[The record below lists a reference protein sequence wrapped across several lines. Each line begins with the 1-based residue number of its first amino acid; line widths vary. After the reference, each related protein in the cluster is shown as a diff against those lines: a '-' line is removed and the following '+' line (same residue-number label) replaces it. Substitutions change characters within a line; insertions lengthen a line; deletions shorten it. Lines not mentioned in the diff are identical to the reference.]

1 MWKDFFYYS
10 KSERR
15 AVFALSLIIV
25 ILIIGSFVLPYF
37 NNVSNETLVSEMD
50 RLAFEDKLEQ
60 EIKRPFDSSYVQ
72 RMTNRQEH
80 SYRLKEFDPNTADST
95 ELSSLGLSP
104 FVVRNVLKYRDK
116 GGVFRSS
123 ESFARIYGISDETFL
138 QLKPYISI
146 SKEFVRKQE
155 SESTVSVV
163 QSVDTLLRV
172 FKYSE
177 GTLVDVGMAD
187 TTELKKIPGIG
198 TGIAKAIVSYRNRL
212 GGFYSLDQLHE
223 IKYITPEL
231 MKWFKLDS
239 LNLRKISINNAGIDL
254 LRNHPYVN
262 FYQAK
267 VIVEHRKKKGKI
279 KSLSQLSLYEE
290 FTEKDLKRLVYYFTF
305 D

>member
-15 AVFALSLIIV
+15 AVFVLSLIIV
-25 ILIIGSFVLPYF
+25 VLIIGSFVLPNF

-60 EIKRPFDSSYVQ
+60 DIKRPFDSSYVQ

-95 ELSSLGLSP
+95 ELTNLGLSS
-104 FVVRNVLKYRDK
+104 FVVRNVLKYREK

-123 ESFARIYGISDETFL
+123 ESFARIYGISDEIFL
-138 QLKPYISI
+138 RLKPYISI
-146 SKEFVRKQE
+146 SKEFVKKQE
-155 SESTVSVV
+155 PESTVSVV
-163 QSVDTLLRV
+163 QRVDTLIKV

-231 MKWFKLDS
+231 MRWFKLDS

>member
-15 AVFALSLIIV
+15 AVFFLSLTIV
-25 ILIIGSFVLPYF
+25 VLIIGSFVLPYF
-37 NNVSNETLVSEMD
+37 NNVPKETIVSDAD
-50 RLAFEDKLEQ
+50 RLNFEDKLHQ
-60 EIKRPFDSSYVQ
+60 EFKRSFDSAHVQ
-72 RMTNRQEH
+72 RMTDRKEQ
-80 SYRLKEFDPNTADST
+80 SYRLKEFDPNTADSI
-95 ELSSLGLSP
+95 ELTNLGLSS
-104 FVVRNVLKYRDK
+104 FVVRNVLKYREK

-123 ESFARIYGISDETFL
+123 ESFARIYGISDEIFL
-138 QLKPYISI
+138 RLKPYISI
-146 SKEFVRKQE
+146 SKEFVKKQE
-155 SESTVSVV
+155 PESTVSVV
-163 QSVDTLLRV
+163 QRVDTLIKV

-212 GGFYSLDQLHE
+212 GGFYSLDQLQE
-223 IKYITPEL
+223 IRYVTPEL

-239 LNLRKISINNAGIDL
+239 MNLRKISINNAGIDL

-267 VIVEHRKKKGKI
+267 VIVEYRKKKGKI

>member
-15 AVFALSLIIV
+15 AVFVLSLIIV

-37 NNVSNETLVSEMD
+37 NNVPKETIVSDAD
-50 RLAFEDKLEQ
+50 RLNFEDKLHQ
-60 EIKRPFDSSYVQ
+60 EFKRSFDSAHVQ
-72 RMTNRQEH
+72 RMTDRKEQ
-80 SYRLKEFDPNTADST
+80 SYRLKEFDPNTADSI
-95 ELSSLGLSP
+95 ELTNLGLSS
-104 FVVRNVLKYRDK
+104 FVVRNVLKYREK

-123 ESFARIYGISDETFL
+123 ESFARIYGISDEIFL
-138 QLKPYISI
+138 RLKPYISI

-155 SESTVSVV
+155 SESTFSVV
-163 QSVDTLLRV
+163 QTVDTLIRV

>member
-15 AVFALSLIIV
+15 AVFVLSLIIV

-60 EIKRPFDSSYVQ
+60 DIKHSFDSSYVQ

-80 SYRLKEFDPNTADST
+80 SYRLKEFDPNTADSI

-163 QSVDTLLRV
+163 QTVDTL
-172 FKYSE
+172 
-177 GTLVDVGMAD
+177 
-187 TTELKKIPGIG
+187 I
-198 TGIAKAIVSYRNRL
+198 
-212 GGFYSLDQLHE
+212 
-223 IKYITPEL
+223 
-231 MKWFKLDS
+231 
-239 LNLRKISINNAGIDL
+239 
-254 LRNHPYVN
+254 
-262 FYQAK
+262 
-267 VIVEHRKKKGKI
+267 
-279 KSLSQLSLYEE
+279 
-290 FTEKDLKRLVYYFTF
+290 
-305 D
+305 

>member
-15 AVFALSLIIV
+15 AVFFLSLTIV
-25 ILIIGSFVLPYF
+25 VLIIGSFVLPYF
-37 NNVSNETLVSEMD
+37 NNVPKETIVSDAD
-50 RLAFEDKLEQ
+50 RLNFEDKLHQ
-60 EIKRPFDSSYVQ
+60 EFKRSFDSAHVQ
-72 RMTNRQEH
+72 RMTDRKEQ
-80 SYRLKEFDPNTADST
+80 SYRLKEFDPNTADSI
-95 ELSSLGLSP
+95 ELTNLGLSS
-104 FVVRNVLKYRDK
+104 FVVRNVLKYREK

-123 ESFARIYGISDETFL
+123 ESFARIYGISDEIFL
-138 QLKPYISI
+138 RLKPYISI
-146 SKEFVRKQE
+146 SKEFVKKQE

-212 GGFYSLDQLHE
+212 GGFYSLDQLQE
-223 IKYITPEL
+223 IKYVTPEL

-239 LNLRKISINNAGIDL
+239 MNLRKISINKAGIDL

>member
-15 AVFALSLIIV
+15 AVFFLSLTIV
-25 ILIIGSFVLPYF
+25 VLIIGSFVLPYF
-37 NNVSNETLVSEMD
+37 NNVPKETIVSEMD

-60 EIKRPFDSSYVQ
+60 DIKRPFDSSYVQ
-72 RMTNRQEH
+72 RMTDRQEPY
-80 SYRLKEFDPNTADST
+80 YRLKEFDPNTADST

-123 ESFARIYGISDETFL
+123 ESFARIYGISDEIFL
-138 QLKPYISI
+138 RLKPYISI
-146 SKEFVRKQE
+146 SKEFVKKQE
-155 SESTVSVV
+155 PESTVSVV
-163 QSVDTLLRV
+163 QRVDTLIKV

-212 GGFYSLDQLHE
+212 GGFYSLDQLQE
-223 IKYITPEL
+223 IKYVTPEL
-231 MKWFKLDS
+231 MNWFKLDS
-239 LNLRKISINNAGIDL
+239 MNLRKISINKAGIDL

-267 VIVEHRKKKGKI
+267 VIVEYRKKKGKI

>member
-15 AVFALSLIIV
+15 AVFVLSLIIV

-37 NNVSNETLVSEMD
+37 NNVSKETLVSEMD

-60 EIKRPFDSSYVQ
+60 DIMRPFDSLYVQ

-80 SYRLKEFDPNTADST
+80 SYRLKEFDPNTADSL

-231 MKWFKLDS
+231 MRWFKLDS

>member
-15 AVFALSLIIV
+15 AVFFLSLTIV
-25 ILIIGSFVLPYF
+25 VLIIGSFVLSYF
-37 NNVSNETLVSEMD
+37 NNVPKETIVSDAD
-50 RLAFEDKLEQ
+50 RLNFEDKLHQ
-60 EIKRPFDSSYVQ
+60 EFKRSFDSAHVQ
-72 RMTNRQEH
+72 RMTDRKEQ
-80 SYRLKEFDPNTADST
+80 SYRLKEFDPNTADSI
-95 ELSSLGLSP
+95 ELTNLGLSS
-104 FVVRNVLKYRDK
+104 FVVRNVLKYREK

-123 ESFARIYGISDETFL
+123 ESFARIYGISDEIFL
-138 QLKPYISI
+138 RLKPYISI
-146 SKEFVRKQE
+146 SKEFVKKQE
-155 SESTVSVV
+155 PESTVSVV
-163 QSVDTLLRV
+163 QRVDTLIKV

-212 GGFYSLDQLHE
+212 GGFYSLDQLQE
-223 IKYITPEL
+223 IKYVTPEL
-231 MKWFKLDS
+231 MNWFKLDS
-239 LNLRKISINNAGIDL
+239 MNLRKISINKAGIDL

-267 VIVEHRKKKGKI
+267 VIVEYRKKKGKI

>member
-1 MWKDFFYYS
+1 
-10 KSERR
+10 
-15 AVFALSLIIV
+15 
-25 ILIIGSFVLPYF
+25 
-37 NNVSNETLVSEMD
+37 
-50 RLAFEDKLEQ
+50 
-60 EIKRPFDSSYVQ
+60 
-72 RMTNRQEH
+72 MTDRQEQ
-80 SYRLKEFDPNTADST
+80 SYRLNEFDPNTADSI
-95 ELSSLGLSP
+95 ELTNLGLSP

-123 ESFARIYGISDETFL
+123 ESFARIYGISDEIFL
-138 QLKPYISI
+138 RLKPYISI
-146 SKEFVRKQE
+146 SKEFVKKQE
-155 SESTVSVV
+155 PESTVSVV
-163 QSVDTLLRV
+163 QRVDTLIKV

-212 GGFYSLDQLHE
+212 GGFYSLDQLQE
-223 IKYITPEL
+223 IKYVTPEL
-231 MKWFKLDS
+231 MNWFKLDS
-239 LNLRKISINNAGIDL
+239 MNLRKISINKAGIDL

-267 VIVEHRKKKGKI
+267 VIVEYRKKKGKI

>member
-15 AVFALSLIIV
+15 AVFVLSLIIV
-25 ILIIGSFVLPYF
+25 ILIIGNFVLPYF
-37 NNVSNETLVSEMD
+37 NNVPKETIVSDAD
-50 RLAFEDKLEQ
+50 RLNFEDKLHQ
-60 EIKRPFDSSYVQ
+60 EFKRSFDSAHVQ
-72 RMTNRQEH
+72 RMTDRKEQ
-80 SYRLKEFDPNTADST
+80 SYRLKEFDPNTADSI
-95 ELSSLGLSP
+95 ELTNLGLSS

-123 ESFARIYGISDETFL
+123 ESFARIYGISDEIFL
-138 QLKPYISI
+138 RLKPYISI
-146 SKEFVRKQE
+146 SKEFVKKQE
-155 SESTVSVV
+155 PESTVSVV
-163 QSVDTLLRV
+163 QRVDTLIKV

-212 GGFYSLDQLHE
+212 GGFYSLDQLQE
-223 IKYITPEL
+223 IKYVTPEL
-231 MKWFKLDS
+231 MNWFKLDS
-239 LNLRKISINNAGIDL
+239 MNLRKISINKAGIDL

-267 VIVEHRKKKGKI
+267 VIVEYRKKKGKI

>member
-15 AVFALSLIIV
+15 AVFVLSLIIV

-60 EIKRPFDSSYVQ
+60 DIKHPFDSSYVQ
-72 RMTNRQEH
+72 RMTNRRDN
-80 SYRLKEFDPNTADST
+80 SYRLKEFDPNTADSL

-116 GGVFRSS
+116 GGAFRSS
-123 ESFARIYGISDETFL
+123 ESFARIYGISDETFS

-146 SKEFVRKQE
+146 SKEFVKKQE

-163 QSVDTLLRV
+163 QSVDTIIRV

-231 MKWFKLDS
+231 MRWFKLDS
-239 LNLRKISINNAGIDL
+239 LNLRKISINNVGIDL

>member
-15 AVFALSLIIV
+15 AVFVLSLIIV

-37 NNVSNETLVSEMD
+37 NNVSKETLVSEMD

-60 EIKRPFDSSYVQ
+60 DIKRPFDSSYVQ
-72 RMTNRQEH
+72 RMTNRQGH

-116 GGVFRSS
+116 GGIFRSS

-146 SKEFVRKQE
+146 SKEFVKKQE

-163 QSVDTLLRV
+163 QTVDTLIRV

>member
-15 AVFALSLIIV
+15 AVFFLSLTIV
-25 ILIIGSFVLPYF
+25 VLIIGSFVLPYF
-37 NNVSNETLVSEMD
+37 NNVPKETIVSEMD

-60 EIKRPFDSSYVQ
+60 DIKRPFDSSYVQ
-72 RMTNRQEH
+72 RMTDRQEPY
-80 SYRLKEFDPNTADST
+80 YRLKEFDPNTADST

-123 ESFARIYGISDETFL
+123 ESFARIYGISDDIFL
-138 QLKPYISI
+138 RLKPYISI
-146 SKEFVRKQE
+146 SKEFVKKQE
-155 SESTVSVV
+155 PESTVSVV
-163 QSVDTLLRV
+163 QRVDTLIKV

-212 GGFYSLDQLHE
+212 GGFYSLDQLQE
-223 IKYITPEL
+223 IKYVTPEL
-231 MKWFKLDS
+231 MNWFKLDS
-239 LNLRKISINNAGIDL
+239 MNLRKISINKAGIDL

-262 FYQAK
+262 FYEAK

>member
-15 AVFALSLIIV
+15 AVFVLSLIIV

-60 EIKRPFDSSYVQ
+60 DIKHPFDSSYVQ

-80 SYRLKEFDPNTADST
+80 SYRLKEFDPNTADSL

-163 QSVDTLLRV
+163 QTVDTLIRV

-231 MKWFKLDS
+231 MRWFKLDS

-290 FTEKDLKRLVYYFTF
+290 FTEKDLKRLVYYLSF

>member
-15 AVFALSLIIV
+15 AVFFLSLAIV
-25 ILIIGSFVLPYF
+25 VLIIGSFVLPYF
-37 NNVSNETLVSEMD
+37 NNVPKETIVSDAD
-50 RLAFEDKLEQ
+50 RLNFEDKLHQ
-60 EIKRPFDSSYVQ
+60 EFKRSFDSAHVQ
-72 RMTNRQEH
+72 RMTDRKEQ
-80 SYRLKEFDPNTADST
+80 SYRLKEFDPNTADSI
-95 ELSSLGLSP
+95 ELTNLGLSS

-123 ESFARIYGISDETFL
+123 ESFARIYGISDEIFL
-138 QLKPYISI
+138 RLKPYISI
-146 SKEFVRKQE
+146 SKEFVKKQE
-155 SESTVSVV
+155 PESTVSVV
-163 QSVDTLLRV
+163 QRVDTLIKV

-267 VIVEHRKKKGKI
+267 VIVEYRKKKGKI

>member
-15 AVFALSLIIV
+15 AVFVLSLIIV

-37 NNVSNETLVSEMD
+37 NNVSKETLVSEMD

-60 EIKRPFDSSYVQ
+60 DIKRPFDSSYVQ
-72 RMTNRQEH
+72 RMTNRQEPY
-80 SYRLKEFDPNTADST
+80 YRLKEFDPNTADSL

-123 ESFARIYGISDETFL
+123 ESFARIYGISDETYL
-138 QLKPYISI
+138 RLKPYISI

-163 QSVDTLLRV
+163 QTVDTLIRV

>member
-15 AVFALSLIIV
+15 AVFVLSLIIV

-37 NNVSNETLVSEMD
+37 NNVSKETLVSEMD

-60 EIKRPFDSSYVQ
+60 DIKRPFDSSYVQ
-72 RMTNRQEH
+72 RMTNRQGH
-80 SYRLKEFDPNTADST
+80 SYRLKEFDPNTADSL

-163 QSVDTLLRV
+163 QSVDTLLIV

-290 FTEKDLKRLVYYFTF
+290 FTEKDLKRLVYYFIF

>member
-15 AVFALSLIIV
+15 AVFVLSLIIV
-25 ILIIGSFVLPYF
+25 ILIIGNFVLPYF
-37 NNVSNETLVSEMD
+37 NNVPKETIVSDAD
-50 RLAFEDKLEQ
+50 RLNFEDKLHQ
-60 EIKRPFDSSYVQ
+60 EFKRSFDSAHVQ
-72 RMTNRQEH
+72 RMTDRKEQ
-80 SYRLKEFDPNTADST
+80 SYRLKEFDPNTADSI
-95 ELSSLGLSP
+95 ELTNLGLSS
-104 FVVRNVLKYRDK
+104 FVVRNVLKYREK

-123 ESFARIYGISDETFL
+123 ESFARIYGISDEIFL
-138 QLKPYISI
+138 RLKPYISI
-146 SKEFVRKQE
+146 SKEFVKKQE
-155 SESTVSVV
+155 PESTVSVV
-163 QSVDTLLRV
+163 QRVDTLIKV

-212 GGFYSLDQLHE
+212 GGFYSLDQLQE
-223 IKYITPEL
+223 IKYVTPEL
-231 MKWFKLDS
+231 MNWFKLDS
-239 LNLRKISINNAGIDL
+239 MNLRKISINKAGIDL

-267 VIVEHRKKKGKI
+267 VIVEYRKKKGKI